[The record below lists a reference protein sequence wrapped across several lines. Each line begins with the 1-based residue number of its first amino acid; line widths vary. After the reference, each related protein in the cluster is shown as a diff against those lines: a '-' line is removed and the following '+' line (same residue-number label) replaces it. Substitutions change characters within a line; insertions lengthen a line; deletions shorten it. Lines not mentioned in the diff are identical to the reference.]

1 MKKVVLLIA
10 VGLCSG
16 AAMAQRANVEN
27 AYFSLNNLELEDA
40 KKYIDL
46 AANHEDTKNDPKMWF
61 YRTAIYD
68 TILHSK
74 NYTNLIDPN
83 SVENF
88 VLAAKGCVTSDV
100 KKKYDYC
107 HDIAIIQSSFDAYN
121 KAYDMLQAKR
131 YEDAIKFF
139 EYVLDNV
146 KFDKEGVLKKNN
158 LTEGNIYNA
167 IYRSAFFDKRLDITR
182 NYSQKLIDAGYNDPL
197 VYYFNA
203 ETYLN
208 DGDTTRALEVV
219 SKGRER
225 FQTDKDLL
233 NYELNIYIRQ
243 NKTDVLLT
251 KLNDVLT
258 NDPENAML
266 MYIRGNIYDRMA
278 SDRSKRAK
286 DARVESDVLKN
297 KAAREKVP
305 ATKAKLEAQAKKQR
319 ALSDSLYKELKSL
332 VALAEKDYKKSIE
345 INPDN
350 MDGHYAMGALIN
362 NYENTEVADKIN
374 NIQASTQADYDKKL
388 APLKKQQD
396 EILGRALKHFNDAL
410 AAVETMS
417 ESDDDK
423 KREKRN
429 NKILVLESIKSVY
442 GNMND
447 EKKFM
452 EIKKQIEELEQE

>member
-1 MKKVVLLIA
+1 
-10 VGLCSG
+10 
-16 AAMAQRANVEN
+16 
-27 AYFSLNNLELEDA
+27 
-40 KKYIDL
+40 
-46 AANHEDTKNDPKMWF
+46 
-61 YRTAIYD
+61 
-68 TILHSK
+68 
-74 NYTNLIDPN
+74 
-83 SVENF
+83 
-88 VLAAKGCVTSDV
+88 
-100 KKKYDYC
+100 
-107 HDIAIIQSSFDAYN
+107 
-121 KAYDMLQAKR
+121 
-131 YEDAIKFF
+131 
-139 EYVLDNV
+139 
-146 KFDKEGVLKKNN
+146 
-158 LTEGNIYNA
+158 
-167 IYRSAFFDKRLDITR
+167 
-182 NYSQKLIDAGYNDPL
+182 LIDAGYNDPL

-417 ESDDDK
+417 ESDK
-423 KREKRN
+423 
-429 NKILVLESIKSVY
+429 
-442 GNMND
+442 
-447 EKKFM
+447 
-452 EIKKQIEELEQE
+452 

>member
-158 LTEGNIYNA
+158 PPA
-167 IYRSAFFDKRLDITR
+167 ITH
-182 NYSQKLIDAGYNDPL
+182 
-197 VYYFNA
+197 
-203 ETYLN
+203 
-208 DGDTTRALEVV
+208 
-219 SKGRER
+219 
-225 FQTDKDLL
+225 
-233 NYELNIYIRQ
+233 
-243 NKTDVLLT
+243 
-251 KLNDVLT
+251 
-258 NDPENAML
+258 
-266 MYIRGNIYDRMA
+266 
-278 SDRSKRAK
+278 
-286 DARVESDVLKN
+286 
-297 KAAREKVP
+297 
-305 ATKAKLEAQAKKQR
+305 
-319 ALSDSLYKELKSL
+319 KS
-332 VALAEKDYKKSIE
+332 
-345 INPDN
+345 
-350 MDGHYAMGALIN
+350 
-362 NYENTEVADKIN
+362 
-374 NIQASTQADYDKKL
+374 
-388 APLKKQQD
+388 
-396 EILGRALKHFNDAL
+396 
-410 AAVETMS
+410 
-417 ESDDDK
+417 
-423 KREKRN
+423 
-429 NKILVLESIKSVY
+429 
-442 GNMND
+442 
-447 EKKFM
+447 
-452 EIKKQIEELEQE
+452 